1 MSQGYRT
8 YKRGR
13 DNVEGEYCRISQ
25 TCQMTMMFG
34 GLSDDNLD
42 EERPH
47 NYPDLLNSDEDDE
60 GDYEH
65 IFQCSSPDS
74 TDTEDGD
81 NDKYQPS
88 PSHLQQT
95 HISEQEPPSTVHI
108 VPTLPESV
116 ITQETVQPS
125 PTLKKRKRVSMA
137 KKKETVP
144 DKIVYNDEGDMTYS
158 CVHCGAKFWHFQK
171 FIRIY
176 NMLFSMTSLGG
187 KTDHSIKKGK
197 GPNMFQL
204 HGENYHLIGSML
216 PNPGDYAKFYQMYIV
231 DSENELD
238 NRLNFFSKGKH
249 ASKPDKKNRLRK
261 DIIDALT
268 KMLDDV
274 NPYVKNFR
282 TARERFN
289 TNPEDSF
296 HMRIISDRVTDG
308 KLRRISEIH
317 PAYIPLQYP
326 LGFSYGEDGFRLGI
340 KKANVEAS
348 KKTKKENISVRQF
361 FAYRLMV
368 RPNES
373 NHLLHSRRLFQQYLV
388 DTYTMIESNRLS
400 YLRLNQTSLRSDSY
414 DSIKQ
419 AEDQGVIEMDEQG
432 NKFLLPASF
441 TGGPRYMRELYFDA
455 MAICRHHG
463 FPDLFITFTCNPK
476 WTRLSPTDRAEL
488 ITRELAGTR

>member
-1 MSQGYRT
+1 MVRLKNVGTDTFNKNTKPPVTRKRKLTASNNENVDPNSEPVKNQNENKGSAAKLTAKANIQPKRSRKKTKDVNTEPNAATRISDKCNNNTKPPVTRKRKLTSSNNPNSEPVKNQSENKGDAAKVTAKANIQPKRSRKKTKGVNNEPNAATRMSGACIPLKYIFR
-8 YKRGR
+8 KLI
-13 DNVEGEYCRISQ
+13 DDVEGISKR
-25 TCQMTMMFG
+25 TTIPTKEKPKRKNG
-34 GLSDDNLD
+34 KPVGPTLSTQ
-42 EERPH
+42 
-47 NYPDLLNSDEDDE
+47 DDE

-158 CVHCGAKFWHFQK
+158 CVHCGAKFC
-171 FIRIY
+171 
-176 NMLFSMTSLGG
+176 
-187 KTDHSIKKGK
+187 
-197 GPNMFQL
+197 
-204 HGENYHLIGSML
+204 
-216 PNPGDYAKFYQMYIV
+216 
-231 DSENELD
+231 
-238 NRLNFFSKGKH
+238 KGKH

-308 KLRRISEIH
+308 RTYNVPTVSEVAAI
-317 PAYIPLQYP
+317 IPGDFNL
-326 LGFSYGEDGFRLGI
+326 
-340 KKANVEAS
+340 
-348 KKTKKENISVRQF
+348 
-361 FAYRLMV
+361 
-368 RPNES
+368 
-373 NHLLHSRRLFQQYLV
+373 
-388 DTYTMIESNRLS
+388 
-400 YLRLNQTSLRSDSY
+400 
-414 DSIKQ
+414 
-419 AEDQGVIEMDEQG
+419 EM
-432 NKFLLPASF
+432 
-441 TGGPRYMRELYFDA
+441 
-455 MAICRHHG
+455 
-463 FPDLFITFTCNPK
+463 
-476 WTRLSPTDRAEL
+476 
-488 ITRELAGTR
+488 GTRRDIVLEKRSASCDG